1 MSNPPDGAITASGS
15 GCVINCLAT
24 PRASKNA
31 LVAWHDGRLKIALA
45 APPVD
50 GEANK
55 TLVKFIS
62 EVLQVPK
69 SSVSVTSGLT
79 GRRKAVT
86 VSGLT
91 ADAATKILSELVKE

>member
-1 MSNPPDGAITASGS
+1 MSTPPDGAVTASGS

-24 PRASKNA
+24 PRASRNA
-31 LVAWHDGRLKIALA
+31 LTAWHDNRLKVALA

-55 TLVKFIS
+55 TLVKFMA

-69 SSVSVTSGLT
+69 SSVSVASGLT
-79 GRRKAVT
+79 GRRKSVAI
-86 VSGLT
+86 SSLS
-91 ADAATKILSELVKE
+91 AEAAIKILSDLVKD

>member
-24 PRASKNA
+24 PRASRNA
-31 LVAWHDGRLKIALA
+31 LTAWHDGRLKIALA

-55 TLVKFIS
+55 TLVKFMA
-62 EVLQVPK
+62 EVLNVPK
-69 SSVSVTSGLT
+69 SSVSVSSGLT
-79 GRRKAVT
+79 GRRKSVT
-86 VSGLT
+86 VSNLS
-91 ADAATKILSELVKE
+91 ANEATKILSDMVKE

>member
-1 MSNPPDGAITASGS
+1 MSTPPDGAVTASGS

-24 PRASKNA
+24 PRASRNA
-31 LVAWHDGRLKIALA
+31 LTAWHDNRLKVALA

-55 TLVKFIS
+55 TLVKFMA

-69 SSVSVTSGLT
+69 SSVSVASGLT
-79 GRRKAVT
+79 GRRKAVA

-91 ADAATKILSELVKE
+91 VEAVKNILSNMVNE